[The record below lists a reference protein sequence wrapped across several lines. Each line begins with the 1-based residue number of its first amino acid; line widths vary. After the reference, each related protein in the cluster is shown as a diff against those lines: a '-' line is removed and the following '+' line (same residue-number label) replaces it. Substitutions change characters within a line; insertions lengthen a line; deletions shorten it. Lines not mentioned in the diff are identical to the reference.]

1 MSFMDEIRKIPP
13 VTRFLCG
20 SSLGITLPVILQV
33 VAPYKFVFVR
43 QLVTQKWEVSIVSYL
58 SAFNAYDM
66 SRRYGGCLPA
76 SSSEVCT

>member
-1 MSFMDEIRKIPP
+1 MVHALICPVTLCSTMSFMDEIRKIPP

-43 QLVTQKWEVSIVSYL
+43 QLVTQKWEVSIVSFV
-58 SAFNAYDM
+58 SAL
-66 SRRYGGCLPA
+66 CL
-76 SSSEVCT
+76 